1 MLNNL
6 VLPKIEVEASS
17 RNYGHFVI
25 SPLES
30 GYGITLGNS
39 LRRVLL
45 SSLPGAAV
53 TSISVSGVHHEFSTI
68 DYVLEDAT
76 RLILN
81 VKQVRFK
88 STSAEPVRISVE
100 VYNEGPVTAGD
111 LNCPPE
117 VEIVNPDLYLLF
129 ADSNDVD
136 LDIEMVVERGR
147 GYSPAEER
155 MHLPLGE
162 IPVDAIFSPVKKAS
176 YRVER
181 TRIGQ
186 QTDYDKLNLEVWTD
200 GTISPEDSMRQAA
213 DILVQHLSVFV
224 GASTVMVEQPEEEE
238 ESIPS
243 RVAEAPIEELELTVR
258 AYNCL
263 KRAGITRIG
272 EILKRM
278 EKGED
283 EMLAIRNFG
292 KKSLDE
298 LVEKLGEKGYMNVI
312 GVDLSAYLGGGN
324 GAEILTET
332 AEAVEAVDEAA
343 EAVEAVD
350 EAAEAVETVD
360 EAAEAVETVNE
371 AAEAV
376 ETVNEAAEAVETVNE
391 AAEAVE
397 TVDETG

>member
-1 MLNNL
+1 M

-17 RNYGHFVI
+17 QNYGHFVV

-30 GYGITLGNS
+30 GYGITLGNA

-53 TSISVSGVHHEFSTI
+53 TSLRVSGIHHEFSAI
-68 DYVLEDAT
+68 PHVREDMT

-81 VKQVRFK
+81 VKQIRLRTQ
-88 STSAEPVRISVE
+88 SEEPVRIHVE
-100 VYNEGPVTAGD
+100 VSSEGPITAGD

-117 VEIVNPDLYLLF
+117 VEIFNKDQYLLT

-136 LDIEMVVERGR
+136 IDIEMVVGVGR

-155 MHLPLGE
+155 GRLPLGE
-162 IPVDAIFSPVKKAS
+162 IPVDAIYSPIRKAS

-186 QTDYDKLNLEVWTD
+186 QTDYDKLHLEIWTD
-200 GTISPEDSMRQAA
+200 GTLSPDDALRRAGNL
-213 DILVQHLSVFV
+213 LVQHLTLLA
-224 GASTVMVEQPEEEE
+224 GAETITVEKHEE
-238 ESIPS
+238 
-243 RVAEAPIEELELTVR
+243 VAEGIPTRVFDAPIEELELTVR

-263 KRAGITRIG
+263 KRAGITKVG

-298 LVEKLGEKGYMNVI
+298 LVDRLRDKNYLTVP
-312 GVDLSAYLGGGN
+312 GVDLSAYIGD
-324 GAEILTET
+324 AYQPLTESDSS
-332 AEAVEAVDEAA
+332 DE
-343 EAVEAVD
+343 E
-350 EAAEAVETVD
+350 
-360 EAAEAVETVNE
+360 
-371 AAEAV
+371 
-376 ETVNEAAEAVETVNE
+376 
-391 AAEAVE
+391 
-397 TVDETG
+397 

>member
-1 MLNNL
+1 M

-17 RNYGHFVI
+17 QNYGHFVV

-30 GYGITLGNS
+30 GYGITLGNA

-53 TSISVSGVHHEFSTI
+53 TSLRVSGIHHEFSAI
-68 DYVLEDAT
+68 PHVREDMT

-81 VKQVRFK
+81 VKQIRLRTQ
-88 STSAEPVRISVE
+88 SEEPVRIHVE
-100 VYNEGPVTAGD
+100 VSSEGPITAGD

-117 VEIVNPDLYLLF
+117 VEIVNKDQYLLT

-136 LDIEMVVERGR
+136 IDIEMVVGVGR

-155 MHLPLGE
+155 GRLPLGE
-162 IPVDAIFSPVKKAS
+162 IPVDAIYSPIRKAS

-186 QTDYDKLNLEVWTD
+186 QTDYDKLHLEIWTD
-200 GTISPEDSMRQAA
+200 GTLSPDDALRRAGNL
-213 DILVQHLSVFV
+213 LVQHLTLLA
-224 GASTVMVEQPEEEE
+224 GAETIIVEKHEE
-238 ESIPS
+238 
-243 RVAEAPIEELELTVR
+243 VAEGIPTRVFDAPIEELELTVR

-263 KRAGITRIG
+263 KRAGITKVG

-298 LVEKLGEKGYMNVI
+298 LVDRLRDKNYLTVP
-312 GVDLSAYLGGGN
+312 GVDLSAYIGD
-324 GAEILTET
+324 AYQPLTESDSS
-332 AEAVEAVDEAA
+332 DE
-343 EAVEAVD
+343 E
-350 EAAEAVETVD
+350 
-360 EAAEAVETVNE
+360 
-371 AAEAV
+371 
-376 ETVNEAAEAVETVNE
+376 
-391 AAEAVE
+391 
-397 TVDETG
+397 